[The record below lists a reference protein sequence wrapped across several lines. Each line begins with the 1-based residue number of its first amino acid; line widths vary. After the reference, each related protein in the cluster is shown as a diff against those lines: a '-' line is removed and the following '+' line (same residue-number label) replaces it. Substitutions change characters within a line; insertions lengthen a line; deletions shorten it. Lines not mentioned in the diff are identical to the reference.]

1 MRTVEISAAARRDIE
16 YLRAWL
22 AARAPNAAR
31 HAVRMILATAETLAE
46 FPERGRLIRNN
57 QRELTVRFSS
67 TGYVLRYVIQAERVT
82 LSRVF
87 HSLERR

>member
-1 MRTVEISAAARRDIE
+1 MRIVEISVAARRDVE
-16 YLRAWL
+16 YLRDWLKGRAPDASRRAVQTIL
-22 AARAPNAAR
+22 AAAA
-31 HAVRMILATAETLAE
+31 TLVE
-46 FPERGRLIRNN
+46 FPERGRLIRNH

-67 TGYVLRYVIQAERVT
+67 TGYVLRYVIHPDRVT

>member
-1 MRTVEISAAARRDIE
+1 MRSVEISAAARRDID

-22 AARAPNAAR
+22 ATRTPNASGR
-31 HAVRMILATAETLAE
+31 AVRTILAAAETLAE

-57 QRELTVRFSS
+57 QRELIVRFSS
-67 TGYVLRYVIQAERVT
+67 TGYVLRYVIHAERVT
-82 LSRVF
+82 VSRVF